1 LFAGTATHTFKSKL
15 DAISKASWSFTFFP
29 MATLSKAWVHCCW
42 HRFLPLWNS
51 HVCAWLWLGWGTST
65 YNPKCSCYIS
75 ELLVADNFSWLIY
88 SSEDNPDFL
97 RVGFL
102 WKQVEDRGKAIK
114 GPKRIDLYH
123 RSHREALQWGRRK
136 LQVFFSHL

>member
-1 LFAGTATHTFKSKL
+1 MQYQKL
-15 DAISKASWSFTFFP
+15 PGRLLFFP
-29 MATLSKAWVHCCW
+29 WRLFPRHGSIAADTDFYPFGTRMFV
-42 HRFLPLWNS
+42 PGY
-51 HVCAWLWLGWGTST
+51 GWGEARPPITLMLLSH
-65 YNPKCSCYIS
+65 YIS
-75 ELLVADNFSWLIY
+75 ELLVAGNFSWLIY